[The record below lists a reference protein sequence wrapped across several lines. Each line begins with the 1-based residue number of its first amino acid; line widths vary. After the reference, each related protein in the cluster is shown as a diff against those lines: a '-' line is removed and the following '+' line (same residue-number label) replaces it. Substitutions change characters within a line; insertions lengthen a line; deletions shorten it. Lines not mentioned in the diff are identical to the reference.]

1 MHSNIWWFYRKSS
14 FFSYPREDENH
25 PDLARTARCPPPRSR
40 YRGILPCIQHLNGA
54 ACRSSKAATSL
65 RVAVQP
71 HLVDIAARRPSQAQ
85 RIGASRGRSG
95 LIVHHNAERG
105 SMSKH
110 HCRTRRCQC
119 HHRGRAHQDRKRVRR
134 NSRRNRCRVG
144 RRRRQK
150 HPGQAI
156 SLSGP
161 VHLRPALP
169 GPHLRVL
176 HVRDAHKHFFQDSK
190 RTQWGSPST
199 S

>member
-1 MHSNIWWFYRKSS
+1 MSASPKPLPWNPPMH
-14 FFSYPREDENH
+14 
-25 PDLARTARCPPPRSR
+25 TAPEWGGLS
-40 YRGILPCIQHLNGA
+40 ILEGLRP
-54 ACRSSKAATSL
+54 SL

-71 HLVDIAARRPSQAQ
+71 HLVGHRSRRPSQA
-85 RIGASRGRSG
+85 ATHRSKPRPKRPYRPSQCRKG
-95 LIVHHNAERG
+95 FHV
-105 SMSKH
+105 KH

-176 HVRDAHKHFFQDSK
+176 HVRDAHK
-190 RTQWGSPST
+190 QWGSPST